1 MLANQQLK
9 TDKVISPQ
17 EMSMN
22 DGITTQRE
30 FLAFRLGP
38 EEYGVDAL
46 KVQEIRGYGHV
57 TQIPNAMS
65 FIKGVVNLRG
75 LILPIVDMRIKLRLG
90 QPTYDHTT
98 VVVILNIHGRL
109 SGIVVDSVSDVL
121 TLTSD
126 QMTHAPDCDSVI
138 NAEYIIGLGSVGERM
153 LILLDIDKLMV
164 SDEMALMD
172 RNTDQHGF

>member
-1 MLANQQLK
+1 MLASEPSK
-9 TDKVISPQ
+9 TYQTTSLHELVTPD
-17 EMSMN
+17 E
-22 DGITTQRE
+22 ITAQRE

-57 TQIPNAMS
+57 TLIPNAVS
-65 FIKGVVNLRG
+65 FVKGVVNLRG
-75 LILPIVDMRIKLRLG
+75 LILPIVDMRIKLGLG
-90 QPTYDHTT
+90 QPTYDYST

-121 TLTSD
+121 TLLPN
-126 QMTHAPDCDSVI
+126 QITHAPDCESVI
-138 NAEYIIGLGSVGERM
+138 AAEYVIGLGSVGERM

-172 RNTDQHGF
+172 RNDN

>member
-1 MLANQQLK
+1 MLANK
-9 TDKVISPQ
+9 PFKPNQ
-17 EMSMN
+17 ESSGQDLGMN
-22 DGITTQRE
+22 DEITTLQE
-30 FLAFRLGP
+30 FLAFKLGS

-57 TQIPNAMS
+57 TQIPNS
-65 FIKGVVNLRG
+65 LPFIKGVVNLRG

-121 TLTSD
+121 TLIPS
-126 QMTHAPDCDSVI
+126 QITHAPDCDSVI
-138 NAEYIIGLGSVGERM
+138 SHEYIIGLGSVGERM

-164 SDEMALMD
+164 SNEMALMD
-172 RNTDQHGF
+172 NNCD